1 MEEIE
6 YLTNIFCE
14 NRHHRKTLQKI
25 INSFENKTRGTN
37 NNNNNTNKK
46 QTVIIPWVPKSGPK
60 IKKKKIQKFE
70 FRVAFQTGHNLKII
84 FYVKQG

>member
-46 QTVIIPWVPKSGPK
+46 QTVIIPWVPKNGTK
-60 IKKKKIQKFE
+60 IKKEKQKFE
-70 FRVAFQTGHNLKII
+70 FTVAFQTGPNLKII

>member
-25 INSFENKTRGTN
+25 INSFENKTHGTN

-60 IKKKKIQKFE
+60 IKKKIQKFE